1 MRRLLQIGEAQKRRA
16 ATALNDRSTRAH
28 SIFILTLK
36 QRLLRDSQ
44 SYSEIEV
51 EGSGLTTLT
60 SKLFLAD
67 LGGSEQV
74 KKSKV
79 EAGKFK
85 SRLANNNNNEELS
98 EAEARDQAL
107 YSTGFEMAERMREAV
122 YINLGLLALKKCIEA
137 LNSKCSYVPY
147 QVNIPVC
154 LGVFDLTCINS
165 RIQNSQC
172 SSALAWPLEKQVWLF
187 ASILTRR
194 T

>member
-1 MRRLLQIGEAQKRRA
+1 MGEAQKRRA

-36 QRLLRDSQ
+36 QRRRCSSTCDASH
-44 SYSEIEV
+44 SNTEIETGV
-51 EGSGLTTLT
+51 DATVTTLT

-79 EAGKFK
+79 DAGQTKKYPARGDSK
-85 SRLANNNNNEELS
+85 STDDVDEEEEEKEYIS
-98 EAEARDQAL
+98 SQERDEAL

-137 LNSKCSYVPY
+137 LNAKSSYVPY
-147 QVNIPVC
+147 QVR
-154 LGVFDLTCINS
+154 DL
-165 RIQNSQC
+165 
-172 SSALAWPLEKQVWLF
+172 V
-187 ASILTRR
+187 
-194 T
+194 

>member
-1 MRRLLQIGEAQKRRA
+1 MCSFLQIGEAQKRRA

-36 QRLLRDSQ
+36 QRLQTRDDKSFLKDDGDDAA
-44 SYSEIEV
+44 IF
-51 EGSGLTTLT
+51 TTLT

-79 EAGKFK
+79 EVGKTK
-85 SRLANNNNNEELS
+85 TIQANENVDGEIEDSL
-98 EAEARDQAL
+98 ERDRQL

-137 LNSKCSYVPY
+137 LNSKSSYVPY
-147 QVNIPVC
+147 QVITIVS
-154 LGVFDLTCINS
+154 LKYY
-165 RIQNSQC
+165 C
-172 SSALAWPLEKQVWLF
+172 SSSFMLIAGFEIDDVAECRFGDRQD
-187 ASILTRR
+187 SCCRMY
-194 T
+194 